1 MLHLP
6 SICTI
11 RPLDRELREI
21 ALARMPVYVD
31 RRLRKSGRKPKI
43 VYQVRGIA
51 SSSARDKAGD
61 TIADGALDWRPL
73 LKSGFINDDH
83 GEDADR
89 LIGFPTEIWQTSVTD
104 ESGATHPATGVAGY
118 LVDVKR
124 AHDYFRLAKSMGDI
138 RPLGFSVEGPPVIRD
153 RSNPKRIIRGTVCH
167 LALTPWPVNTTCRAD
182 LSLAKSMRKAL
193 AFSDIA
199 SLVPEGLTSG
209 LDLNAVL
216 VRVRKKY
223 PGLTM
228 NQLERALARRK
239 SR

>member
-31 RRLRKSGRKPKI
+31 RALRKSGREPKV

-51 SSSARDKAGD
+51 SSAARDRAGD

-73 LKSGFINDDH
+73 LRSGFINDDH

-89 LIGFPTEIWQTSVTD
+89 LIGFPTEIWRTSVTD
-104 ESGATHPATGVAGY
+104 DAGVSHPATGVAGC
-118 LVDVKR
+118 LVDMPR
-124 AHDYFRLAKSMGDI
+124 AHNYFRLSKSMGDA

-153 RSNPKRIIRGTVCH
+153 RADPSRIIRGTVCH
-167 LALTPWPVNTTCRAD
+167 LALTPWPINTTCRAD

-193 AFSDIA
+193 ALSDIA
-199 SLVPEGLTSG
+199 SLVPEDLSDG

-216 VRVRKKY
+216 ARVRKSY

-228 NQLERALARRK
+228 QQLERVLARRK
-239 SR
+239 S